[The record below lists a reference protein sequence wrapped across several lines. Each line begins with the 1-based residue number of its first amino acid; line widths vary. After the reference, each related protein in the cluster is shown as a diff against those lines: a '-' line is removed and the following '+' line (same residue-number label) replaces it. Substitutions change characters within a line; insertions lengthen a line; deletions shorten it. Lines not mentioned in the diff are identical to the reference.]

1 MTLHRH
7 ATLISTN
14 DEARRLADSGAPH
27 GTVVQAL
34 QQTGGRGRRG
44 RTWISPPGNLYAS
57 FVLRLV
63 CPAIRHGEIGF
74 VMALAV
80 ADAVDAAAG
89 HGCARLKWPNDVLLG
104 GAKVAG
110 VLVETSGSAIAGVG
124 INIAHAPADQ
134 LALCDGWE
142 TVDAEWIA
150 PAEAL
155 RLGEIGERTV
165 IFPTR
170 MNLQLLAEATS
181 AADAIA
187 RATARPLVTV
197 MPQVVERDGE
207 RCLIIPEDAGY
218 GAVVEPFDR
227 AMR

>member
-14 DEARRLADSGAPH
+14 DEARRLANSGAPH

-124 INIAHAPADQ
+124 INIAHAPAG
-134 LALCDGWE
+134 LAYPTTALGLHGAAD
-142 TVDAEWIA
+142 VDATLQDLRTAVDRWWSVWDEAGFEPIRTAWLLRG
-150 PAEAL
+150 PALGTGMTVTWGADRMAGHFDGLDETGAL
-155 RLGEIGERTV
+155 MLMTPAGRMTITAGEVR
-165 IFPTR
+165 
-170 MNLQLLAEATS
+170 
-181 AADAIA
+181 
-187 RATARPLVTV
+187 
-197 MPQVVERDGE
+197 
-207 RCLIIPEDAGY
+207 
-218 GAVVEPFDR
+218 
-227 AMR
+227 